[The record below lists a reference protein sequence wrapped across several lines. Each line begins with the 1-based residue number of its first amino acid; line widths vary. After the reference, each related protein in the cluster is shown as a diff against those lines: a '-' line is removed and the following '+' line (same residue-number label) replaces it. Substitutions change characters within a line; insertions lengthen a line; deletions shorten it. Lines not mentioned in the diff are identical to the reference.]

1 MLVLILSR
9 RYTLMLYIQTVLII
23 IIINFHFDIIL
34 KMQEM
39 FQNRAL
45 NGAIRL
51 QAEEVIVVEKFG

>member
-1 MLVLILSR
+1 
-9 RYTLMLYIQTVLII
+9 MLYIQTVLII